1 MEGGIMEKVTGIAGA
16 LAAVLA
22 VVAGFVAIPGLDTGL
37 VLLVLGI
44 IAGISA
50 AQDTAMRTFLAV
62 LTLPVIGTALGG
74 IPAVGEQLGA
84 VMGNLATAAA
94 GIGAT
99 LVARRVYDMVM
110 DSVKGLS
117 GS

>member
-1 MEGGIMEKVTGIAGA
+1 MEKVTGIAGA